1 MGAISAVLLLGG
13 LIATFTCIYKTMLLV
28 MSALPGA
35 KLAHVDKQLL
45 LENAKDRVSSAKL
58 LAPVLGKARERKR
71 VEELQKGMPEVL
83 RLLCIAL
90 ESGSSLVMALRYA
103 ADNCDDP
110 LAGELKRT
118 VWDLEAGQGFD
129 EALENLRART
139 GSSEFA
145 YLAVAMEI
153 QHQSGGSLTSILEN
167 VSTLLQQS
175 AELKEELRAKTAQG
189 RLSSRIVA
197 LVPFVLLGIL
207 SIFSPGYLVEFL
219 SSPLGICLFALAMLL
234 EVAGV
239 LLVRRALAIDFT
251 VDLEGA
257 VWMLAFLLRLA
268 SCMLACICAYFCVRL
283 ACTRVDLLV
292 RPRQPLG
299 IEDILRDPTLSFLVF
314 CGAGIVVSYAITP
327 WLFVPCIAVA
337 YVLSRRAPAMLDVRR
352 TRELRSACDE
362 QLDVMAD
369 IIAMGVRSGL
379 SFDAALDL
387 YCTKF
392 DNVLARHLR
401 EAHLEWQSGITSRKE
416 ALTALSVRVNSRA
429 LRRFSETSLQAIHHG
444 SPLADMLERFSV
456 DIRRRRRAAIE
467 RQIAKAPVKLLIPTG
482 TCILPAM
489 LILIMGP
496 VLLQFVQTGF

>member
-1 MGAISAVLLLGG
+1 MGALSAVLLLGS

-28 MSALPGA
+28 MSTLPGA

-58 LAPVLGKARERKR
+58 LAPVLGKAHERKR

-139 GSSEFA
+139 GGSEFA

-175 AELKEELRAKTAQG
+175 AELKEELRTKTAQG

-257 VWMLAFLLRLA
+257 V
-268 SCMLACICAYFCVRL
+268 
-283 ACTRVDLLV
+283 
-292 RPRQPLG
+292 
-299 IEDILRDPTLSFLVF
+299 
-314 CGAGIVVSYAITP
+314 
-327 WLFVPCIAVA
+327 
-337 YVLSRRAPAMLDVRR
+337 
-352 TRELRSACDE
+352 
-362 QLDVMAD
+362 
-369 IIAMGVRSGL
+369 
-379 SFDAALDL
+379 
-387 YCTKF
+387 
-392 DNVLARHLR
+392 
-401 EAHLEWQSGITSRKE
+401 
-416 ALTALSVRVNSRA
+416 
-429 LRRFSETSLQAIHHG
+429 
-444 SPLADMLERFSV
+444 
-456 DIRRRRRAAIE
+456 
-467 RQIAKAPVKLLIPTG
+467 
-482 TCILPAM
+482 
-489 LILIMGP
+489 
-496 VLLQFVQTGF
+496 

>member
-1 MGAISAVLLLGG
+1 MGAISAVLLLGS
-13 LIATFTCIYKTMLLV
+13 LIATFTCIYRTMLLV
-28 MSALPGA
+28 MSTLPGA

-58 LAPVLGKARERKR
+58 LAPVLGKAHERKR

-90 ESGSSLVMALRYA
+90 ESGSSLVMALRDA

-139 GSSEFA
+139 GGSEFA

-153 QHQSGGSLTSILEN
+153 QHQSGGSLTNILEN

-175 AELKEELRAKTAQG
+175 AELKEELRTKTAQG

-257 VWMLAFLLRLA
+257 V
-268 SCMLACICAYFCVRL
+268 
-283 ACTRVDLLV
+283 
-292 RPRQPLG
+292 
-299 IEDILRDPTLSFLVF
+299 
-314 CGAGIVVSYAITP
+314 
-327 WLFVPCIAVA
+327 
-337 YVLSRRAPAMLDVRR
+337 
-352 TRELRSACDE
+352 
-362 QLDVMAD
+362 
-369 IIAMGVRSGL
+369 
-379 SFDAALDL
+379 
-387 YCTKF
+387 
-392 DNVLARHLR
+392 
-401 EAHLEWQSGITSRKE
+401 
-416 ALTALSVRVNSRA
+416 
-429 LRRFSETSLQAIHHG
+429 
-444 SPLADMLERFSV
+444 
-456 DIRRRRRAAIE
+456 
-467 RQIAKAPVKLLIPTG
+467 
-482 TCILPAM
+482 
-489 LILIMGP
+489 
-496 VLLQFVQTGF
+496 